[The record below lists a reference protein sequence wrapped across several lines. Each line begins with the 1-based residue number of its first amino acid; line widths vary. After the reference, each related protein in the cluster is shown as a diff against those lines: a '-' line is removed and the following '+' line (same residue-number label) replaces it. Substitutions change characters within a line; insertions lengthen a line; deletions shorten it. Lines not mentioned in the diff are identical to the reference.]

1 MHNNDVVD
9 ASGFFGPRHRMREVW
24 KGKLQK
30 MEEFEQLETIV
41 AAENK
46 LS

>member
-9 ASGFFGPRHRMREVW
+9 ASGLFGPRHRMREVW

-30 MEEFEQLETIV
+30 IEELEQFEAIV
-41 AAENK
+41 LADNK